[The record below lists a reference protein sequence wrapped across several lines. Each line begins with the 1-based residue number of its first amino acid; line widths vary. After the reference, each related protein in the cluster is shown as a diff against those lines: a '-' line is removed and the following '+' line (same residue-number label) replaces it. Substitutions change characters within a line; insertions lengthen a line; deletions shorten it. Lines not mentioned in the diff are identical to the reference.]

1 MYTKAILNYG
11 EEDTGPA
18 GMVFGTNSTY
28 ENDKISFV
36 TNGTSRLFID
46 DEDGNGNIGLGT
58 SSPSTSLHINHSDAI
73 VIPVGT
79 TAERPTG
86 ANGMIRYNSTLD
98 QYEGY
103 GSSVWSGLGGVIDID
118 QDTKILA
125 EQSDDDDTLR
135 MITNGNERMTIDST
149 GNIGIGTTS
158 PSTILHIHGTDSLII
173 PVGTTDER
181 PSSGA
186 NGMIRYNS
194 TLDQY
199 EGYGSSVCLDLEV
212 SLT

>member
-1 MYTKAILNYG
+1 M
-11 EEDTGPA
+11 
-18 GMVFGTNSTY
+18 
-28 ENDKISFV
+28 
-36 TNGTSRLFID
+36 
-46 DEDGNGNIGLGT
+46 
-58 SSPSTSLHINHSDAI
+58 
-73 VIPVGT
+73 
-79 TAERPTG
+79 
-86 ANGMIRYNSTLD
+86 
-98 QYEGY
+98 
-103 GSSVWSGLGGVIDID
+103 SGLGGVIDID

-194 TLDQY
+194 TLNQY
-199 EGYGSSVCLDLEV
+199 EGYGSSVWSGLGGVIDIDQDTKILAEQ
-212 SLT
+212 SDDDDKLRMITN